1 LSARERLAG
10 QTAAYAIAGTIGKIA
25 GLLTV
30 PYLTRQL
37 SPDGYGLADL
47 ATSFAA
53 LVTLLVR
60 FGGDVP
66 AARMRAR
73 ATDQVQ
79 RNVIQGTY
87 VLTTIAV
94 AVAAAFLL
102 LPLAPIVAEALW
114 ASPNGAPLAAAS
126 LLLVPITAAQAA
138 LASVLRFESR
148 SRAFAVVASIDLAT
162 KLGAV
167 VLLVSLGLGPLG
179 VIVGFVIGG
188 AVGAVA
194 TAVAA
199 RPMLA
204 VTWQPGSARR
214 LIAEGLPFLPTMAA
228 FVLADTL
235 SRVIAANHLGVSDV
249 GQLAVAIRIGS
260 VMALAATAFSLAWG
274 PYGLGLQPSSR
285 TSEVFSTVLVAF
297 SAVAVLGA
305 IAVGAVAPELAIV
318 AGGEEFSAASAAAP
332 GLLMAGALSGIIFVL
347 ATAAG
352 VLRRDVAVAASVSVG
367 AVIQVIASFA
377 LVSALGIVGIAL
389 AAILGRIVTSVWLGG
404 AVSESIGYAAGV
416 VPVIVAAGLAG
427 LLVVQFLVENSA
439 DTLVIRLVI
448 CGIAGSAAF
457 WVAGKVVRTN
467 PGLGQ
472 RLI

>member
-1 LSARERLAG
+1 
-10 QTAAYAIAGTIGKIA
+10 
-25 GLLTV
+25 
-30 PYLTRQL
+30 
-37 SPDGYGLADL
+37 
-47 ATSFAA
+47 
-53 LVTLLVR
+53 
-60 FGGDVP
+60 
-66 AARMRAR
+66 
-73 ATDQVQ
+73 
-79 RNVIQGTY
+79 
-87 VLTTIAV
+87 
-94 AVAAAFLL
+94 
-102 LPLAPIVAEALW
+102 
-114 ASPNGAPLAAAS
+114 
-126 LLLVPITAAQAA
+126 
-138 LASVLRFESR
+138 VLRFESR
-148 SRAFAVVASIDLAT
+148 SRAFALVALMDLAA
-162 KLGAV
+162 KLGTV

-188 AVGAVA
+188 TVGAIA

-204 VTWQPGSARR
+204 VAWQPGSARR

-235 SRVIAANHLGVSDV
+235 SRVIAANQLGVSDV

-285 TSEVFSTVLVAF
+285 TTEVFSTVLVAF
-297 SAVAVLGA
+297 SATAVLGA
-305 IAVGAVAPELAIV
+305 IAIGAVAPELAIV

-352 VLRRDVAVAASVSVG
+352 VLRRDVAVAASVTIG
-367 AVIQVIASFA
+367 AIIQVIASFA
-377 LVSALGIVGIAL
+377 LVSALGIVGIAI
-389 AAILGRIVTSVWLGG
+389 AAILGRIVASVWLGG
-404 AVSESIGYAAGV
+404 AVSESIGYAARV
-416 VPVIVAAGLAG
+416 VPVIGAAGLAG

-439 DTLVIRLVI
+439 DTLLIRLAV

-457 WVAGKVVRTN
+457 WVAGRVMRTD

-472 RLI
+472 RSI